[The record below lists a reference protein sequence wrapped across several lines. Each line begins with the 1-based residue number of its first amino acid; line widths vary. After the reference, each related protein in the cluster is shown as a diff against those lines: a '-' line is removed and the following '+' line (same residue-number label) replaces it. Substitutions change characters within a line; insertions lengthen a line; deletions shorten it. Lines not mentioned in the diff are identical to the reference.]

1 MNILLNR
8 AQFWFRDLGITAEE
22 RVNFP
27 EPGRT
32 CLAVSRNGIDDLCG
46 IGVVY
51 ESVVNE
57 LRSSLGSNK
66 FSLVSKDHDW
76 IYIDTF

>member
-1 MNILLNR
+1 MNALLNR
-8 AQFWFRDLGITAEE
+8 AQFWFHELGITTKEQTD
-22 RVNFP
+22 FL

-32 CLAVSRNGIDDLCG
+32 CLAVSRNGIDNLCG

-51 ESVVNE
+51 ETVVNE
-57 LRSSLGSNK
+57 LRGAMGTNK
-66 FSLVSKDHDW
+66 FSLISKDREW

>member
-1 MNILLNR
+1 MNALLNR
-8 AQFWFRDLGITAEE
+8 AQFWFRELGITTEE
-22 RVNFP
+22 RENFP

-51 ESVVNE
+51 DTVVNE
-57 LRSSLGSNK
+57 LRTSLGTNK
-66 FSLVSKDHDW
+66 FSLVSKDLEW
-76 IYIDTF
+76 LYIDTF